1 MTTRPTFDFLSS
13 IINPFLRT
21 THIHAPYLPFQIIK
35 IARSTFFSA
44 FIAVNQLG
52 PILASPANM
61 ADSAEALQVATN
73 QIKGMVRVT
82 KENSQRFLGLECAP
96 FKGREDE
103 KGMDRLRRE
112 LSSWLVNNEI
122 QKQPGV
128 QAAMESARER
138 KLEEI
143 REREREFQEA
153 IEQGVLP
160 QRRRAVD

>member
-1 MTTRPTFDFLSS
+1 
-13 IINPFLRT
+13 
-21 THIHAPYLPFQIIK
+21 
-35 IARSTFFSA
+35 
-44 FIAVNQLG
+44 
-52 PILASPANM
+52 M